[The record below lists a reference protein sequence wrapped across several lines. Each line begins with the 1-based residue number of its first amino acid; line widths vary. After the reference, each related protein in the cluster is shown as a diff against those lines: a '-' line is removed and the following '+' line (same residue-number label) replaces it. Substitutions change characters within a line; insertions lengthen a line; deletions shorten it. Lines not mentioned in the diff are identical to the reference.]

1 MGRTHAS
8 EEGGVVSLWLL
19 YALLLKASITS
30 FSGVGA
36 LPQIRQDLVVTYH
49 VMTDEDLSRAVLFGR
64 SSPGPV
70 GLYIVSV
77 GYAVRGA
84 PGAVAGWL
92 ALASPAFLA
101 IPMLALLR
109 RSLHLAR
116 VRSALDAVIVASA
129 TLLVPSGFEL
139 VRDAISQLASYVA
152 AGL

>member
-1 MGRTHAS
+1 
-8 EEGGVVSLWLL
+8 VSLLLL
-19 YALLLKASITS
+19 YALLLKASLTS

-36 LPQIRQDLVVTYH
+36 LPQIRQDLVVTYQ
-49 VMTDEDLSRAVLFGR
+49 VMSDEDLSRAVLFGR

-77 GYAVRGA
+77 GHAVRGV
-84 PGAVAGWL
+84 PGAVVGWL

-109 RSLHLAR
+109 RWLHLSR
-116 VRSALDAVIVASA
+116 VRSALDAVIIASA
-129 TLLVPSGFEL
+129 TLLVPSGFQL
-139 VRDAISQLASYVA
+139 VRDAVAQLASYVA

>member
-1 MGRTHAS
+1 M
-8 EEGGVVSLWLL
+8 SLWLL

-77 GYAVRGA
+77 GYAVRGT

-92 ALASPAFLA
+92 ALSSPAFLA

-109 RSLHLAR
+109 RWLHLAR

-129 TLLVPSGFEL
+129 TLLVPSGFGL
-139 VRDAISQLASYVA
+139 VRDAIAQLASYVA

>member
-1 MGRTHAS
+1 M
-8 EEGGVVSLWLL
+8 SLLLL
-19 YALLLKASITS
+19 YALLLKAAVTS

-49 VMTDEDLSRAVLFGR
+49 AMTDDDLSRAVLFGR

-77 GYAVRGA
+77 GYAVRGV
-84 PGAVAGWL
+84 PGAAMGWL

-109 RSLHLAR
+109 RWLHLAR

-129 TLLVPSGFEL
+129 TLLVPSGL
-139 VRDAISQLASYVA
+139 LLLRDAIGQI
-152 AGL
+152 AGFF

>member
-1 MGRTHAS
+1 MS
-8 EEGGVVSLWLL
+8 VWLL

-49 VMTDEDLSRAVLFGR
+49 AMTDEDLSRAVLFGR

-92 ALASPAFLA
+92 ALSSPAFLA

-109 RSLHLAR
+109 RWLHLSR

-139 VRDAISQLASYVA
+139 VRDAISQLASYIA

>member
-1 MGRTHAS
+1 M
-8 EEGGVVSLWLL
+8 SLLLL
-19 YALLLKASITS
+19 YALLLKAALTS

-36 LPQIRQDLVVTYH
+36 LPQIRQDLVVTH
-49 VMTDEDLSRAVLFGR
+49 RVMTDDDLSRAVLFGR

-77 GYAVRGA
+77 GYAVRGV

-109 RSLHLAR
+109 RWLHLAR
-116 VRSALDAVIVASA
+116 VRSALDAVIIASA
-129 TLLVPSGFEL
+129 TLLVPAGFVL
-139 VRDAISQLASYVA
+139 ARDAVSQILATLS
-152 AGL
+152 